1 MSIERW
7 TGLQEH
13 ESELLILNPLVL
25 NDGTPAPA
33 GKPAAGYQY
42 RLPIQGHRWRC
53 RSLSVIP
60 SEDYD
65 PAGLCGPG
73 QLNNGSSGYRDWLLT
88 LVNPTGDVLH
98 KDIPLT
104 QFLRNP
110 AALGLAGARGL
121 PFYFADE
128 SYFDARQSF
137 VVTTDPNTVKTRFL
151 VFRFVYA

>member
-25 NDGTPAPA
+25 NDGTPAP
-33 GKPAAGYQY
+33 GGVPVPGYQY
-42 RLPIQGHRWRC
+42 RLPIQGQRWRC
-53 RSLSVIP
+53 RSLSTIP
-60 SEDYD
+60 QEQYNPD
-65 PAGLCGPG
+65 GLCGPG
-73 QLNNGSSGYRDWLLT
+73 QLNGRSVQYRDWLLT

-104 QFLRNP
+104 QFFRNTS
-110 AALGLAGARGL
+110 ALGLVGTRGL
-121 PFYFADE
+121 PFYFGDE

-137 VVTTDPNTVKTRFL
+137 VTINDPLTISTRFL